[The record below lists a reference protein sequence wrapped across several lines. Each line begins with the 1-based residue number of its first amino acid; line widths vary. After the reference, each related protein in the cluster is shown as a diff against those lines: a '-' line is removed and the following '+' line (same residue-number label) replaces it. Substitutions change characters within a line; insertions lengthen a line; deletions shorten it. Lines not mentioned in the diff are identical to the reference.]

1 MEITKE
7 LWGKTSCGK
16 EIFLYT
22 LKNEKGAYVQLTS
35 IGAGI
40 VSIAVPDKDGK
51 LADVA
56 LGFVLLQKLPDLGI
70 EGRGGPGEHLAEV
83 LVDRGFGE
91 GEVLSGGTDGAAC
104 LDHVRR
110 QSAGTVVFVAG
121 HGSTS

>member
-1 MEITKE
+1 MKAGVPSVFTVY
-7 LWGKTSCGK
+7 
-16 EIFLYT
+16 FLLLNVFSLGGQT
-22 LKNEKGAYVQLTS
+22 A
-35 IGAGI
+35 
-40 VSIAVPDKDGK
+40 P
-51 LADVA
+51 DVA
-56 LGFVLLQKLPDLGI
+56 LGFVLLQKLPDLGV